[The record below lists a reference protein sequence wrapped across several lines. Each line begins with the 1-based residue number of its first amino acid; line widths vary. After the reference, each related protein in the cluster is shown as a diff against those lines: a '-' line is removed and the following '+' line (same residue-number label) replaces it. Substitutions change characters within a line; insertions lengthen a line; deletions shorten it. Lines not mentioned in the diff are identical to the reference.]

1 MPKDGVKML
10 QPVISHDTFYILLWL
25 PASPC
30 PNAVTCSPYNKRKQA
45 SLLCLGRNC
54 FTSIYEITQ
63 KCLNV
68 PRDEWKV
75 PQICK
80 WNRKSTRIIYVFG
93 NLQK

>member
-10 QPVISHDTFYILLWL
+10 QPVISHDTFYILWWL

-30 PNAVTCSPYNKRKQA
+30 LNAVVVLIKQA
-45 SLLCLGRNC
+45 SLLCLSRNC